1 MAQKVEVL
9 LIDDVDG
16 TEADET
22 LTFGLDGRV
31 YEIDLSV
38 VNAAKLRELLEPF
51 RKASRRMK
59 ADGGSAPIR
68 KASGSAKGG
77 PKSSEVRKWARE
89 NGFKPMDRGRIPA
102 DMMEAYNKAH
112 A

>member
-22 LTFGLDGRV
+22 LTFGLDGKV
-31 YEIDLSV
+31 YEIDLSM
-38 VNAAKLRELLEPF
+38 VNAVKLRDLLEPYRKAGRRLKADGSSAPT
-51 RKASRRMK
+51 RKAS
-59 ADGGSAPIR
+59 
-68 KASGSAKGG
+68 ASGKGG
-77 PKSSEVRKWARE
+77 PKTADVRKWARE
-89 NGFKPMDRGRIPA
+89 NGFRVLDRGRIPA
-102 DMMEAYNKAH
+102 NIMEAYLKAN

>member
-22 LTFGLDGRV
+22 LTFGLDGKV
-31 YEIDLSV
+31 YEIDLSM
-38 VNAAKLRELLEPF
+38 VNAVKLRNLLEPY
-51 RKASRRMK
+51 RRAGRRLK
-59 ADGGSAPIR
+59 ADGGSAPVR
-68 KASGSAKGG
+68 KSSGSGKGG
-77 PKSSEVRKWARE
+77 PKTADVRKWARA

-102 DMMEAYNKAH
+102 EMMEAYNKAH